1 MNDVN
6 RSGPWWAAAVMLG
19 LCALAL
25 VVPVGAQSGGATGR
39 LNPIIEQFEQGKPSF
54 YNEQWQLTSL
64 EHNAFMVDDLEKSM
78 MGARPEGST
87 KPRYAPIARIPH
99 EGDQDFKHIVKQI
112 LDSGAFG
119 IVVPQVRTKEEAAK
133 LVRAMR
139 YPPQKGAKY
148 PNPPGIRG
156 WGPGGAQRLWGLS
169 ANDYAKKADLWPLN
183 PEGELLAIVM
193 IETREGVKNINEI
206 LTVPGLA
213 GVLIG
218 PSDLS
223 LSLGVG
229 TPGPNVN
236 APEVEEATAT
246 VAKACVAHKRI
257 CGTFESPNIEKRL
270 AQGFRLFTR
279 TSK

>member
-1 MNDVN
+1 MIRRNARTAAWLVVGFGLL
-6 RSGPWWAAAVMLG
+6 SAAAPAV
-19 LCALAL
+19 
-25 VVPVGAQSGGATGR
+25 AQSGGAKGR
-39 LNPIIEQFEQGKPSF
+39 LNPIIEQFEQGKPAF
-54 YNEQWQLTSL
+54 NTEHWQLTSL
-64 EHNAFMVDDLEKSM
+64 EHNPFMMGALEKSLQS
-78 MGARPEGST
+78 ARPEGSA

-112 LDSGAFG
+112 LDAGAFG
-119 IVVPQVRTKEEAAK
+119 IVLPQVRTKEEAAR

-139 YPPQKGAKY
+139 YPPQRGAKY

-156 WGPGGAQRLWGLS
+156 WGPTGALRLWGLS
-169 ANDYAKKADLWPLN
+169 ADDYARKADLWPLN

-206 LTVPGLA
+206 LSVPGLA

-246 VAKACVAHKRI
+246 VAKACVALKRI
-257 CGTFESPNIEKRL
+257 CGTFESPNIDARV

-279 TSK
+279 ASK